1 MKNLLISGVLL
12 FSVSAFS
19 QSYLVLNNGVTLTT
33 DTAGYLYDFGHFYL
47 PYKLK
52 HFGGQFFVEEKKL
65 VTINSKGLLFEKDL
79 EVEEIKGKGLN
90 YFINSDDELVII
102 DKDGFYYRYEEDS
115 DIFKK
120 TIQFGGNYFLVKPE
134 KKKPLVEIYT
144 INEKGNYFKMNVE
157 GLNPSEITQFG
168 GSYFQTKMGNTYT
181 VSKLGFIFL
190 KSDIKVSQISK
201 TGGNFFIDST
211 GVLFTISEEGLLL
224 IPNLPKNLNI
234 SSVQKV
240 GANYMIDNSGKIFVV
255 DKNGLVEERIVLHDL
270 KNAKVLSI

>member
-1 MKNLLISGVLL
+1 MKQLLTAGVLL
-12 FSVSAFS
+12 FSISAFS
-19 QSYLVLNNGVTLTT
+19 QSYLILNNGVTLTT
-33 DTAGYLYDFGHFYL
+33 DTAGYVYDFGHFYI

-52 HFGGQFFVEEKKL
+52 HNGGQFFVEDKKL

-90 YFINSDDELVII
+90 YLINGDDELVTI
-102 DKDGFYYRYEEDS
+102 DKDGFYYRYDEDS

-201 TGGNFFIDST
+201 SGGNFFIDST

-240 GANYMIDNSGKIFVV
+240 GANYMIDTNGKIFVV
-255 DKNGLVEERIVLHDL
+255 DKNGLVEERLVQHDL
-270 KNAKVLSI
+270 KNTKVLSR